1 MASSSQSLDFSFDA
15 LRDFGSRLFRGR
27 PNEARK
33 LARNRGGDHGL
44 QFPRMGELAIST
56 AESLL
61 GLPGYVSDW
70 LAQLFLAQK
79 EIATDT
85 CWKPAAPCRLDQHAP
100 RRAIARLGDSALASR
115 ASAGMLGRN
124 ETQIGHELPRIGET
138 GDVAEF
144 RHQRRRGHQRE
155 ATQRLQRLHHWRQ
168 RPVRKRGFDVG
179 FKMIPPSRR
188 RLDGRDAIFQHDVM
202 RCVFER
208 QSASQRRCIRVQAGR
223 L

>member
-15 LRDFGSRLFRGR
+15 LRDFGSRLFRDR

-85 CWKPAAPCRLDQHAP
+85 CWKPVAASINMRRAAPLP
-100 RRAIARLGDSALASR
+100 AL
-115 ASAGMLGRN
+115 
-124 ETQIGHELPRIGET
+124 
-138 GDVAEF
+138 V
-144 RHQRRRGHQRE
+144 
-155 ATQRLQRLHHWRQ
+155 
-168 RPVRKRGFDVG
+168 
-179 FKMIPPSRR
+179 IPPWRR
-188 RLDGRDAIFQHDVM
+188 VLPLECSEGTRPR
-202 RCVFER
+202 
-208 QSASQRRCIRVQAGR
+208 
-223 L
+223 

>member
-1 MASSSQSLDFSFDA
+1 MLWSMASSSQSPDFSFDG
-15 LRDFGSRLFRGR
+15 LRDFGSGLFGDR
-27 PNEARK
+27 PHEARK

-44 QFPRMGELAIST
+44 QFPRMGEFAIST

-70 LAQLFLAQK
+70 LSQLFLAQT
-79 EIATDT
+79 EIASDT
-85 CWKPAAPCRLDQHAP
+85 CWKPVAPCRLDQHAP

-144 RHQRRRGHQRE
+144 
-155 ATQRLQRLHHWRQ
+155 ATSVAAATSA
-168 RPVRKRGFDVG
+168 RPRSACSAFTTGVSDQSGSAAS
-179 FKMIPPSRR
+179 MWASR
-188 RLDGRDAIFQHDVM
+188 
-202 RCVFER
+202 
-208 QSASQRRCIRVQAGR
+208 
-223 L
+223 

>member
-15 LRDFGSRLFRGR
+15 LRDFGSGLFRDR

-70 LAQLFLAQK
+70 LAQLFFAQT

-85 CWKPAAPCRLDQHAP
+85 CWKPVAPSINMRRAAPLPA
-100 RRAIARLGDSALASR
+100 LG
-115 ASAGMLGRN
+115 
-124 ETQIGHELPRIGET
+124 
-138 GDVAEF
+138 
-144 RHQRRRGHQRE
+144 
-155 ATQRLQRLHHWRQ
+155 
-168 RPVRKRGFDVG
+168 
-179 FKMIPPSRR
+179 IPPWRR
-188 RLDGRDAIFQHDVM
+188 VLPLG
-202 RCVFER
+202 
-208 QSASQRRCIRVQAGR
+208 
-223 L
+223 

>member
-1 MASSSQSLDFSFDA
+1 MASSSQSLDFSFSDA
-15 LRDFGSRLFRGR
+15 LRDFGSRLFRDR

-44 QFPRMGELAIST
+44 QFPAW
-56 AESLL
+56 ASLRYRRQSRSWA
-61 GLPGYVSDW
+61 LPGYVSDW
-70 LAQLFLAQK
+70 LASTFLGA
-79 EIATDT
+79 EGDRDRYVLETGSSMPPRSNMR
-85 CWKPAAPCRLDQHAP
+85 CAAPLPALVIP
-100 RRAIARLGDSALASR
+100 LLASR

-155 ATQRLQRLHHWRQ
+155 ATQRLQRLHHWRAQ
-168 RPVRKRGFDVG
+168 RPVLKRGFDVG

-188 RLDGRDAIFQHDVM
+188 RLDGRDV
-202 RCVFER
+202 
-208 QSASQRRCIRVQAGR
+208 
-223 L
+223 